1 MVARVVLPRAHEDR
15 ADVEARVDLGEL
27 GPRRTGAEDRDAL
40 RKRAQAGALAVR
52 PETGLRE
59 AFELRHL
66 RDRSD
71 RDDDVLGLE
80 LPRPLLRLDKDLTRC
95 GDARRPAHRDDPDR
109 FVALDMP
116 GVVGVVA
123 TLADDHVIPSR

>member
-15 ADVEARVDLGEL
+15 ADVEARVDLREL

-59 AFELRHL
+59 ALELRDL

-71 RDDDVLGLE
+71 RDDDVPGLE
-80 LPRPLLRLDKDLTRC
+80 VPRALLRLDGNATRF
-95 GDARRPAHRDDPDR
+95 GDPRRPAHRDDPDR
-109 FVALDMP
+109 LVAL
-116 GVVGVVA
+116 
-123 TLADDHVIPSR
+123 